1 LREYLDTALKKGWIR
16 VSKSLSA
23 VPILFVPKKDEG
35 DRLCV
40 DYRSLNRVAIKNRYP
55 LPLISELLDRLG
67 HAKVFTKLDLR
78 DAYHRLRIKEG
89 DEWKTAFKTRYGL
102 FEYMVMPFSLAN
114 APTTFQA
121 YIHKAL
127 GHLVDS
133 ICIVYL
139 DDILI
144 YSKDEKEHE
153 KHVKIV
159 LQRLRDYAL
168 YAKLSKCTFHTK
180 EVEFLGFVV
189 NINGVT
195 MDANRVRSIR
205 EWPAPATHREVEVF
219 LSFANF
225 YRRFIWNYSALARPL
240 NRMLVGGEVDKT
252 KKKNK
257 VIRGLFKWD
266 PKEAESFNAIRNAF
280 VCAPLLRHFD
290 PAQPILV
297 ITDAS
302 DAA

>member
-1 LREYLDTALKKGWIR
+1 
-16 VSKSLSA
+16 
-23 VPILFVPKKDEG
+23 
-35 DRLCV
+35 
-40 DYRSLNRVAIKNRYP
+40 
-55 LPLISELLDRLG
+55 
-67 HAKVFTKLDLR
+67 
-78 DAYHRLRIKEG
+78 
-89 DEWKTAFKTRYGL
+89 
-102 FEYMVMPFSLAN
+102 
-114 APTTFQA
+114 
-121 YIHKAL
+121 
-127 GHLVDS
+127 
-133 ICIVYL
+133 
-139 DDILI
+139 
-144 YSKDEKEHE
+144 
-153 KHVKIV
+153 
-159 LQRLRDYAL
+159 L
-168 YAKLSKCTFHTK
+168 YAKPSKCTFHTK
-180 EVEFLGFVV
+180 EVEFLSFVV

-280 VCAPLLRHFD
+280 VYAPLLRHFD